1 MPYSVRWPRAA
12 LLAVGLLIPAG
23 LAAQQSAT
31 TLESAQRARRVLEEA
46 LAATGGDRLSGV
58 RTILVRH
65 EGITLN
71 RNQSRR
77 VAAPYDTTPN
87 RGRLAIDIPGG
98 RFAWDLETGFPGG
111 FHNWNR
117 TVVTGGQGW
126 GANPL
131 ERRWF
136 TLQANIPTL
145 RQNLS
150 RRLPHAVLLEAA
162 GRAQT
167 LRWLGTGDHEGRPQ
181 DVLAYATADGQQISI
196 HLDRATHLLT
206 KFEQAYTDPLTG
218 DALFEMRVSEY
229 RNVGGVQI
237 PARRVLRRA
246 GEVVEDVRFT
256 DIRVDEP
263 LADSLFAR
271 PADYLDGTGGPNPDT
286 TVMAVGDGVH
296 LVRGVAG
303 GNNTLV
309 VVFQEYVFAM
319 EPYGGEADSR
329 RTFAKVR
336 EIAPGKPVRYIA
348 VTHHHDDHSGG
359 IRTWIADG
367 AAVVTTPGNRGYFS
381 QMARAPY
388 TLFPDRQQDVRAPL
402 RLELV
407 DGAKRVFT
415 DGRRT
420 VELYNIGPSPHADEM
435 LVAYLP
441 AERAVFQGD
450 LINRPADG
458 RARAGNLTTAHFLEW
473 LERSGL
479 AVDRVLGVHGPPAT
493 LDELRTAV
501 RMFREAN

>member
-1 MPYSVRWPRAA
+1 MPHSIGWPRTA
-12 LLAVGLLIPAG
+12 LLAVALLVPAG

-31 TLESAQRARRVLEEA
+31 TLESAQRARRTLDQA
-46 LAATGGDRLSGV
+46 LAATGGERLRAV

-65 EGITLN
+65 EGVNLN

-77 VAAPYDTTPN
+77 VPAPYDTTPN
-87 RGRLAIDIPGG
+87 RGRLALDIPGG
-98 RFAWDLETGFPGG
+98 RLAWDIETGFPGG
-111 FHNWNR
+111 FRNWNR
-117 TVVTGGQGW
+117 IVVTGAQGW
-126 GANPL
+126 SASPL

-136 TLQANIPTL
+136 ALQGNIPTL
-145 RQNLS
+145 RQNLL
-150 RRLPHAVLLEAA
+150 RRLPHAILLEAA
-162 GRAQT
+162 DRAPT
-167 LRWLGTGDHEGRPQ
+167 LRWMGAGEHDGRPH
-181 DVLAYATADGQQISI
+181 DILTYATADGQQVSLY
-196 HLDRATHLLT
+196 LDRSTHLLT
-206 KFEQAYTDPLTG
+206 KSEQAYTDALTG
-218 DALFEMRVSEY
+218 DAVFEVIVSEY
-229 RNVGGVQI
+229 RSVGGVQF
-237 PARRVLRRA
+237 PGHRVLRRA

-256 DIRVDEP
+256 EIRVDEP
-263 LADSLFAR
+263 LGDSVFAK
-271 PADYLDGTGGPNPDT
+271 PPDYVDGTGGPSADT
-286 TVMAVGDGVH
+286 TVMQVGEGVH

-309 VVFQEYVFAM
+309 VVFEEYALAM

-329 RTFAKVR
+329 RTIAKIR
-336 EIAPGKPVRYIA
+336 ELAPGKPIRYIA

-359 IRTWIADG
+359 LRTWIAEG

-381 QMARAPY
+381 RMATAPY
-388 TLFPDRQQDVRAPL
+388 TLVPDRQQDVRAPL

-407 DGAKRVFT
+407 EGGKRVFT

-420 VELYNIGPSPHADEM
+420 FEIYNIGPSPHADEM
-435 LVAYLP
+435 LVGYLP

-450 LINRPADG
+450 LLNRPADG
-458 RARAGNLTTAHFLEW
+458 RARAGNPATAHFLEW

>member
-1 MPYSVRWPRAA
+1 MSPKLRWPGAV
-12 LLAVGLLIPAG
+12 LLAAMLLVPAG
-23 LAAQQSAT
+23 LPAQQSET
-31 TLESAQRARRVLEEA
+31 TLESARRARRVLDNA
-46 LAATGGDRLSGV
+46 LAATGGDRLRSA

-65 EGITLN
+65 DGVNLN

-87 RGRLAIDIPGG
+87 RGRLALDLEGG
-98 RFAWDLETGFPGG
+98 RLAWDLETGFPGG

-117 TVVTGGQGW
+117 TVVTGSQGW
-126 GANPL
+126 SASPL

-136 TLQANIPTL
+136 TLQANIPVL

-150 RRLPHAVLLEAA
+150 RRLPHAILLEAA
-162 GRAQT
+162 SRAQT
-167 LRWLGTGDHEGRPQ
+167 LRWLGTGVHDGRPQ
-181 DVLAYATADGQQISI
+181 DVLAYATADGQQLSI
-196 HLDRATHLLT
+196 YLDRSTHLLT

-218 DALFEMRVSEY
+218 DALFEMIVSDY

-237 PARRVLRRA
+237 PAHRVLRRA

-256 DIRVDEP
+256 DMRVDEP
-263 LADSLFAR
+263 LADSLFTR
-271 PADYLDGTGGPNPDT
+271 PPEYVDGTGGPDTDT
-286 TVMAVGDGVH
+286 TVMTLGEGVH

-309 VVFQEYVFAM
+309 VVFKEYVFAM

-329 RTFAKVR
+329 RTIAR
-336 EIAPGKPVRYIA
+336 ILDLAPGKPIRYIA

-359 IRTWIADG
+359 LRTWIAEG
-367 AAVVTTPGNRGYFS
+367 AAVVTTAGNRGYFS
-381 QMARAPY
+381 RMAQAPY
-388 TLFPDRQQDVRAPL
+388 TLFPDRQQDVKAPL

-407 DGAKRVFT
+407 EGAKRVFT
-415 DGRRT
+415 DGQRT

-435 LVAYLP
+435 LIAYLP

-450 LINRPADG
+450 LLNRPADG

-493 LDELRTAV
+493 LEELRTAV
-501 RMFREAN
+501 RMFREGN

>member
-1 MPYSVRWPRAA
+1 MPDKHRW
-12 LLAVGLLIPAG
+12 LGVVILAVGLSLPAG
-23 LAAQQSAT
+23 LDAQHSAT
-31 TLESAQRARRVLEEA
+31 TLESAQRARRVLDEA
-46 LAATGGDRLSGV
+46 LAATGGERLRAV

-65 EGITLN
+65 EGVNLN

-87 RGRLAIDIPGG
+87 RGTLALDLAGG
-98 RFAWDLETGFPGG
+98 RFAWDLETGYPGG

-117 TVVTGGQGW
+117 IVVTSSQGW
-126 GANPL
+126 SANPL

-150 RRLPHAVLLEAA
+150 RRLPHAILLEAA
-162 GRAQT
+162 DRAQT
-167 LRWLGTGDHEGRPQ
+167 LRWLGSADHEGRPQ
-181 DVLAYATADGQQISI
+181 DVLAYATADGQQLSI
-196 HLDRATHLLT
+196 YIDRSTHLLT
-206 KFEQAYTDPLTG
+206 KVEQAFTDPLTG
-218 DALFEMRVSEY
+218 DALFEMLASEY
-229 RNVGGVQI
+229 RNVGGIQI
-237 PARRVLRRA
+237 PAHRVLRRA
-246 GEVVEDVRFT
+246 GEIAEDVRFT

-263 LADSLFAR
+263 LADSLFSK
-271 PADYLDGTGGPNPDT
+271 PAEYVDGTGGPIPDT

-309 VVFQEYVFAM
+309 VVFEEYVLAM

-329 RTFAKVR
+329 RTLARIR
-336 EIAPGKPVRYIA
+336 EIAPGKPLRYIA

-359 IRTWIADG
+359 LRAWIAEG

-381 QMARAPY
+381 QMAKAPY
-388 TLFPDRQQDVRAPL
+388 TLSPDRQQDVRAPL

-407 DGAKRVFT
+407 EGAKRVFT

-420 VELYNIGPSPHADEM
+420 LELYNIGPSPHADEM

-441 AERAVFQGD
+441 AERAIFQGD
-450 LINRPADG
+450 LLNRPADG

-493 LDELRTAV
+493 LEELRTAV